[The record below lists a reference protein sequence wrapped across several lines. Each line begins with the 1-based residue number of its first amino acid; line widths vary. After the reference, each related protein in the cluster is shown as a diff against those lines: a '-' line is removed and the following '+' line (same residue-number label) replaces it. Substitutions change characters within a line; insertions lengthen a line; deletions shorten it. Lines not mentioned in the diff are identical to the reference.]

1 MIPLLIVG
9 EDLSDLA
16 NDMSTLGTEDGVC
29 PIIAHDSEDALSVH
43 SDFGPKLMAIV
54 LHPEAQEIY
63 EHLKEA
69 GYRGAFLVYGSKSE
83 QEEEWKE
90 KDVTFLDP
98 GETERVIYDKVMEK
112 LLE

>member
-16 NDMSTLGTEDGVC
+16 NDMGDLGAAGGVT
-29 PIIAHDSEDALSVH
+29 PILAHGSEDALSIH
-43 SDFGPKLMAIV
+43 SDFGPRLMAVV
-54 LHPEAQEIY
+54 LHPEAQEAY
-63 EHLKEA
+63 EQLREA
-69 GYRGAFLVYGSKSE
+69 GYRGAFLVYG
-83 QEEEWKE
+83 EETGEWHS

-98 GETERVIYDKVMEK
+98 GETERVIYDKVMAK